1 MLQLLRKKKIILYLL
16 CIVGIGLFARSTWK
30 LSPFSFHGSGPC
42 ACSTCLVEGDL
53 RFRERMTACPQ
64 PFLTNNLTVTEETFN
79 WWKRMQ
85 SRRPN
90 FTLFK
95 SALED
100 VFDVVPHIP
109 NVTVLEPRPDRC
121 RTCAVVGNSGNL
133 LGSHYGPLIDFHD
146 IVIRINRGPTKGY
159 EADVGTRTTHRVMYP
174 ESAVPLDNNTHFMM
188 FPFKRSDFQWLINRL
203 MPGENGKRKAIANKN
218 LVMILNPAFMKYV
231 HETWLLKKGAYPSTG
246 FLTVALSLKICDEV
260 SVFGFGADADGN
272 WNHYFQIFKDKHFK
286 TGGHPGDF
294 EYGVIEQL
302 HDWKVI
308 TFFKGWERR

>member
-30 LSPFSFHGSGPC
+30 LSPFSFHSSGPC

-100 VFDVVPHIP
+100 VFDVVPRIP

-121 RTCAVVGNSGNL
+121 RSCAVVGNSGNL

-174 ESAVPLDNNTHFMM
+174 ESAVPLDNDTHFMM

-203 MPGENGKRKAIANKN
+203 MPGCVCKKKAAIPMASNFSIKSN
-218 LVMILNPAFMKYV
+218 HPSICNYILDIHNSISP
-231 HETWLLKKGAYPSTG
+231 
-246 FLTVALSLKICDEV
+246 C
-260 SVFGFGADADGN
+260 
-272 WNHYFQIFKDKHFK
+272 
-286 TGGHPGDF
+286 
-294 EYGVIEQL
+294 
-302 HDWKVI
+302 
-308 TFFKGWERR
+308 